1 VEDFLMVLKQS
12 CERSLD
18 GSETKDTKAAE
29 DILMVLKHKLSSSN
43 WLDLENHLLAKDAKS
58 RMHTRTTKTCYNF
71 TANIL
76 CFEVP

>member
-18 GSETKDTKAAE
+18 GSETKAMKAVE

-43 WLDLENHLLAKDAKS
+43 WLVGESPARK
-58 RMHTRTTKTCYNF
+58 R
-71 TANIL
+71 
-76 CFEVP
+76 